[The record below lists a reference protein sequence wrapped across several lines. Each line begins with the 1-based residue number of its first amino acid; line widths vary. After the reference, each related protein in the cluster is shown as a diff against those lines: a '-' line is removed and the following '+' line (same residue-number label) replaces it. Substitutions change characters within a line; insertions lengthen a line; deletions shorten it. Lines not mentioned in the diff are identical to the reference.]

1 MQPLP
6 LRLLSKRLEE
16 AAALPGRPLAFITD
30 RHSVATTLWNGGR
43 VGLVTFEDH
52 ASKMENIIAA
62 VQEIRP
68 TVLKGVLPSPN
79 LPASFPLISD

>member
-52 ASKMENIIAA
+52 ASKMENIVADL
-62 VQEIRP
+62 QEIRP

-79 LPASFPLISD
+79 LLSCQLSLL